1 MALIYKSLSRQ
12 QDTIQSCKVTVLH
25 SVLFMFW
32 LSLLTSNRGSGSR
45 VRKLP
50 EVFVMLSQEHDL
62 TIDDVSVCHMY

>member
-1 MALIYKSLSRQ
+1 M
-12 QDTIQSCKVTVLH
+12 LH